1 MNQRRICACVLGA
14 LLLTG
19 CTAAAAAVHTAAG
32 AAGHTTAGAAGHT
45 TAGAA
50 GHTTAGAAGHTT
62 AGAARHTA
70 GRVTGKFLMEGGPMG
85 PGARQPGERPLPGT
99 VTFTAAGH
107 RPVDV
112 RVGASGKFSAWLAP
126 GRYRVAGRS
135 PDIETVTSSGQDLE
149 QTCSQPLSVT
159 VSARHTTAITVVCSV
174 P

>member
-1 MNQRRICACVLGA
+1 MNHWRTCAGVLSA

-19 CTAAAAAVHTAAG
+19 CTAGAAAASATAYPAASAAVYTAAG
-32 AAGHTTAGAAGHT
+32 AA
-45 TAGAA
+45 
-50 GHTTAGAAGHTT
+50 
-62 AGAARHTA
+62 
-70 GRVTGKFLMEGGPMG
+70 RVTGKLVRAGGPMG
-85 PGARQPGERPLPGT
+85 PGGQQPGEQPLPGT

-112 RVGASGKFSAWLAP
+112 RVGASGKFSVWLDP

-135 PDIETVTSSGQDLE
+135 PDIVTVTSTGKDLE

-159 VSARHTTAITVVCSV
+159 VRARHTMAIAVVCAV